1 MIIYCEKSRFMNKFW
16 TIDSFLKLKKKK
28 KNIIQ
33 KILHFWVLMY
43 EVFNLYN
50 NYKIVCTLLIEWI

>member
-1 MIIYCEKSRFMNKFW
+1 MNKFW

-28 KNIIQ
+28 KKIIQ